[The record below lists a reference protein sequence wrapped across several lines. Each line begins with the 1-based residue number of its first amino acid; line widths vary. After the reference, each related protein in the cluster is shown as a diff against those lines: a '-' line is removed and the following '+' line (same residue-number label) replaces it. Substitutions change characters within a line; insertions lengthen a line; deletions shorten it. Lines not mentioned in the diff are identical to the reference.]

1 MPSRGQWC
9 GRSCVVPLG
18 TSTARLLWAGVSSQA
33 PAGVPLWANT
43 AGSFPLLPQ
52 CNQRQHSDFSLC
64 FYGVFTKVFT
74 DVVPSIK
81 LIVVAPTFTSFTS
94 AFACIKCPTGI
105 CRMSE

>member
-43 AGSFPLLPQ
+43 AGSFPYSPNVINVSTLISP
-52 CNQRQHSDFSLC
+52 CAFTVCSQRFSQ
-64 FYGVFTKVFT
+64 
-74 DVVPSIK
+74 
-81 LIVVAPTFTSFTS
+81 
-94 AFACIKCPTGI
+94 
-105 CRMSE
+105 M